1 MKIIDCFTFYNE
13 FDLLKYRLNILNS
26 VVDYF
31 VLVEARQTHVGKEKE
46 LLYEKNKEK
55 YSEFHHK
62 IIHIVVD
69 LPHKIVDVSKDE
81 QWVNERFQRNSI
93 KDGLNKLSLLP
104 EDLIIIS
111 DLDEI
116 TDPSI
121 IQNIRRGDIIVDIS
135 SLEMQ
140 FHYYNLNTISPNPW
154 TSAKII
160 SFNKFNELS
169 ISCSDI
175 RGYSVSIIKNAGW
188 HLSYFGDSHFIK
200 NKIENFGHQE
210 FNNNNYTDIDK
221 ISQRLSDG
229 QDVYGRWYV
238 PFNKVPISKNAYLPP
253 DFRTYLSKFILLE

>member
-1 MKIIDCFTFYNE
+1 MKIVDCFTFYNE
-13 FDLLKYRLNILNS
+13 FDLLTYRLNILNPI
-26 VVDYF
+26 VDYF
-31 VLVEARQTHVGKEKE
+31 ILVEARQTHVGKEKE

-55 YSEFHHK
+55 YLEFQDK

-93 KDGLNKLSLLP
+93 KDGLDKLNLLP

-111 DLDEI
+111 DLDEVA
-116 TDPSI
+116 DPVTLEKMKTGTI
-121 IQNIRRGDIIVDIS
+121 LVDIF

-175 RGYSVSIIKNAGW
+175 RARNCHIIKNAGW

-200 NKIENFGHQE
+200 NKIENFSHQE
-210 FNNNNYTDIDK
+210 FNNDNYTDIDK

-229 QDVYGRWYV
+229 EDVYGRSYV
-238 PFNKVPISKNAYLPP
+238 TFNKVPISQNAYLPP
-253 DFRTYLSKFILLE
+253 DFRKYLSRFVVME